1 MAGINDQR
9 DLSKIINFMYEGD
22 SDTVENKFLEK
33 AVTKDEI
40 TKFSN
45 TLKAE
50 IIFTRE
56 SYDRGQPLETEKIW
70 KENFYDCQDI
80 FKNEEELAGLTSDIS
95 YISKETSGESQKY
108 IYDKTTDICFKIEDT
123 KIGSHIVHSI
133 EYAKLIID
141 GENSKGVGIVDDD
154 SKIATAS
161 DGTKCYEP
169 NLNNFSYKTEV
180 VYYSADLKKQ
190 YTMSIKEFLEQGK
203 PSTTTYDGET
213 YTFADYV
220 AKENGKTRIWANIKT
235 SANGLEG
242 YWTWIP
248 RYAYKIDSKSK
259 TLEIIFVDIN
269 DKPIDTE
276 KNGESLKEG
285 YTVHEAFK
293 QQDGLKGIWVS
304 KYQPSALESSA
315 IDSTEPEKPDLSKF
329 AANDTKLIYYTADG
343 QNSIEVDY
351 TETPEQTKEKD
362 GKVYYFYNYPN
373 KIWANIKCTAYGLE
387 SKWVWIPRFAYKLE
401 SGESSVI
408 LIDTNNNPIDKQ
420 TYGNSLPNGYT
431 VHEAFTQQPNL
442 KGMWFSKYQP
452 SAKEIGKTDNGEPQ
466 KPDLSNF
473 SSNDT
478 KLIYYTAD
486 GKNSIE
492 VDYTET
498 PEQTKEQDGKT
509 YYFYNYGS
517 KIWANVK
524 CQANGAISYWTWIPR
539 YAYKLESG
547 TTKVI
552 FVDEND
558 KPLNTSVYGDS
569 LPEGYTVH
577 EAFKQQD
584 GLKGI
589 WFSKYQ
595 PSK

>member
-80 FKNEEELAGLTSDIS
+80 FKNEEKLAGLTSDIS

-141 GENSKGVGIVDDD
+141 GENAKGVGIVDDD

-161 DGTKCYEP
+161 DGTKYYDA

-190 YTMSIKEFLEQGK
+190 YTMSIKEFLEKGK
-203 PSTTTYDGET
+203 PATATYDEET

-220 AKENGKTRIWANIKT
+220 AKESGKTRIWANIKT

-248 RYAYKIDSKSK
+248 RYAYKLDSGSK
-259 TLEIIFVDIN
+259 TADIIFIDIE
-269 DKPIDTE
+269 DKPIDKE
-276 KNGESLKEG
+276 KYGETLPEE
-285 YTVHEAFK
+285 YTVHESFK
-293 QQDGLKGIWVS
+293 QKDGLKGIW
-304 KYQPSALESSA
+304 
-315 IDSTEPEKPDLSKF
+315 I
-329 AANDTKLIYYTADG
+329 
-343 QNSIEVDY
+343 
-351 TETPEQTKEKD
+351 
-362 GKVYYFYNYPN
+362 
-373 KIWANIKCTAYGLE
+373 
-387 SKWVWIPRFAYKLE
+387 
-401 SGESSVI
+401 
-408 LIDTNNNPIDKQ
+408 
-420 TYGNSLPNGYT
+420 
-431 VHEAFTQQPNL
+431 
-442 KGMWFSKYQP
+442 SKYQP

-473 SSNDT
+473 SRDDT

-539 YAYKLESG
+539 YAYKLERG

-552 FVDEND
+552 FVDEHD

-577 EAFKQQD
+577 EAFKQKD

>member
-80 FKNEEELAGLTSDIS
+80 FKNEEKLSGLTSDIS

-141 GENSKGVGIVDDD
+141 GENAKGVGIVDDD

-248 RYAYKIDSKSK
+248 RYAYK
-259 TLEIIFVDIN
+259 
-269 DKPIDTE
+269 
-276 KNGESLKEG
+276 
-285 YTVHEAFK
+285 
-293 QQDGLKGIWVS
+293 
-304 KYQPSALESSA
+304 
-315 IDSTEPEKPDLSKF
+315 
-329 AANDTKLIYYTADG
+329 
-343 QNSIEVDY
+343 
-351 TETPEQTKEKD
+351 
-362 GKVYYFYNYPN
+362 
-373 KIWANIKCTAYGLE
+373 
-387 SKWVWIPRFAYKLE
+387 
-401 SGESSVI
+401 
-408 LIDTNNNPIDKQ
+408 
-420 TYGNSLPNGYT
+420 
-431 VHEAFTQQPNL
+431 
-442 KGMWFSKYQP
+442 
-452 SAKEIGKTDNGEPQ
+452 
-466 KPDLSNF
+466 
-473 SSNDT
+473 
-478 KLIYYTAD
+478 
-486 GKNSIE
+486 
-492 VDYTET
+492 
-498 PEQTKEQDGKT
+498 
-509 YYFYNYGS
+509 
-517 KIWANVK
+517 
-524 CQANGAISYWTWIPR
+524 
-539 YAYKLESG
+539 
-547 TTKVI
+547 
-552 FVDEND
+552 
-558 KPLNTSVYGDS
+558 
-569 LPEGYTVH
+569 
-577 EAFKQQD
+577 
-584 GLKGI
+584 
-589 WFSKYQ
+589 
-595 PSK
+595 